1 MKENKMNSLC
11 KSDVDD
17 ASYHSYN
24 YSLPQ
29 AYLQMH
35 IFRKE
40 EVKFTHK
47 LFIKKF
53 VVPMRER
60 GV

>member
-1 MKENKMNSLC
+1 MNSLC

-35 IFRKE
+35 FFKKE

-53 VVPMRER
+53 VVPMREW
-60 GV
+60 GF